1 MNIQSAGGQVAATI
15 YGQHLPYIKLCKY
28 QGDLLKPNRNEKDGI
43 CLYVKPENDPD
54 YEIESIQPFSSHLN
68 ITLKEKR
75 SVMGVEIRGLDRLKR
90 KTKKA
95 TELISDAAWDATF
108 ELTELIQG
116 AAELRLASS
125 IKYGSGELSGSLKM
139 RL

>member
-1 MNIQSAGGQVAATI
+1 
-15 YGQHLPYIKLCKY
+15 
-28 QGDLLKPNRNEKDGI
+28 
-43 CLYVKPENDPD
+43 
-54 YEIESIQPFSSHLN
+54 
-68 ITLKEKR
+68 
-75 SVMGVEIRGLDRLKR
+75 MGVEIRGLDRLKR

-125 IKYGSGELSGSLKM
+125 IKYGSGELSGSLKK
-139 RL
+139 